1 VLNLII
7 NVLKEKE
14 ELKAGRTLMITANK
28 KGGLLEIESVLEW
41 DKYWVG
47 HEVLIFGEGGRINRE
62 YYYVWRGFYAVDL

>member
-1 VLNLII
+1 
-7 NVLKEKE
+7 
-14 ELKAGRTLMITANK
+14 MITANK